1 MLNKAQIIGRLG
13 KDPEVRYTNSGEVI
27 ASFTVATS
35 ERYKD
40 RNGERQEKTEW
51 HNVTAFRKLAEIIGQ
66 HLRKGALVYVE
77 GKIETRK
84 WQTDAGETRYST
96 SIIASEMKMLG
107 GKSEQSAQQPQ
118 SAPQSAPQNEA
129 NQFDDDIPF

>member
-13 KDPEVRYTNSGEVI
+13 KDPEVRYTNSGEAI
-27 ASFTVATS
+27 ARFIVATS

-51 HNVTAFRKLAEIIGQ
+51 HNVTAFRKLAEIIGEY
-66 HLRKGALVYVE
+66 LRKGAMVYVE

-84 WQTDAGETRYST
+84 WETNGGETRYST
-96 SIIASEMKMLG
+96 SIIASEMKMLS
-107 GKSEQSAQQPQ
+107 GKPEQSAQQP
-118 SAPQSAPQNEA
+118 APQDTPQNEA
-129 NQFDDDIPF
+129 NQFNDDIPF